1 MDWTKVGYQ
10 GEPGAFSEEA
20 VRLLFPDAAAIAHRG
35 LRTVFDDVAS
45 GGPRSAWSPSRSW
58 PPGSKRTRGT

>member
-1 MDWTKVGYQ
+1 MEGRIMDWTKVGYQ

-45 GGPRSAWSPSRSW
+45 GGLAFGVVPL
-58 PPGSKRTRGT
+58 

>member
-1 MDWTKVGYQ
+1 MDGTKVGYQ
-10 GEPGAFSEEA
+10 GEPGAFSKEA

-45 GGPRSAWSPSRSW
+45 GGLAFGVAPL
-58 PPGSKRTRGT
+58 